1 MQEDGAFT
9 INQFCAWASIGRT
22 RVYELIN
29 CGDLKA
35 IKLGSKTLIPK
46 ADARAWLASLP
57 AIIPAPSKQRGHEM
71 EKKIDEAGR
80 GRHPA
85 PASEA
90 VLADTLEHISKVDTR
105 QADWLA
111 ARYAMPLVVAGKIAG
126 FAFQSDGGKA

>member
-1 MQEDGAFT
+1 MFEDGAFT

-57 AIIPAPSKQRGHEM
+57 ALAPRASNT
-71 EKKIDEAGR
+71 EA
-80 GRHPA
+80 A
-85 PASEA
+85 
-90 VLADTLEHISKVDTR
+90 
-105 QADWLA
+105 
-111 ARYAMPLVVAGKIAG
+111 
-126 FAFQSDGGKA
+126 